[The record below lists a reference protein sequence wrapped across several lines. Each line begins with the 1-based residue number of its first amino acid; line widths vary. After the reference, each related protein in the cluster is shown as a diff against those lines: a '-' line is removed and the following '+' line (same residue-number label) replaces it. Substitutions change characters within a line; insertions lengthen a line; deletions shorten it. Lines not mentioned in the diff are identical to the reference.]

1 MSDNVRML
9 CPNLRCRSVL
19 AVPGSARGQVV
30 RCRKCG
36 TRVKVPANAG
46 LPAKSEAAA
55 NGTAPTGAGTKP
67 AAKSAAPPV
76 KG

>member
-55 NGTAPTGAGTKP
+55 SGASAKP
-67 AAKSAAPPV
+67 AAKSSAPPTA
-76 KG
+76 G

>member
-9 CPNLRCRSVL
+9 CPNLRCRAVL
-19 AVPGSARGQVV
+19 AVPGVARGQVV

-46 LPAKSEAAA
+46 LPDSAEPTAARESPSSPPAA
-55 NGTAPTGAGTKP
+55 N
-67 AAKSAAPPV
+67 
-76 KG
+76 